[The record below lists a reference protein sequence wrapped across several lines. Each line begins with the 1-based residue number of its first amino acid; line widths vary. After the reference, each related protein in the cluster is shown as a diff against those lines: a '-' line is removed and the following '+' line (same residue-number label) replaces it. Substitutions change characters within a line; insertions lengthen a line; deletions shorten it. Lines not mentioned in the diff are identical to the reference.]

1 MIKPAT
7 THPQSLACLA
17 DDHALLCEAVRE
29 AGEIALDYFKRG
41 FEVREKNPGDPVTDA
56 DLAVDEALK
65 QRLLGARPDYG
76 WLSEE
81 SSGGSDRLKAPR
93 TWVIDPI
100 DGTKGFVD
108 GNHEWVISTALVE
121 DGRPVA
127 AVVANPNTGQF
138 VDAVRGGGT
147 RLENKLAHVTRT
159 AALPGVKLGSSR
171 NEQRRQLWQHLF
183 PDAAIEVVDAI
194 AYKLALVAIG
204 AIDGVI
210 ALRPKSD
217 WDIAAG
223 DLLITEA
230 GGVMADAD
238 GNILVYNQPEIR
250 KPDLVASGPVI
261 FPALRAALS
270 RR

>member
-1 MIKPAT
+1 MTTPKAAT
-7 THPQSLACLA
+7 QSGVAPLA

-29 AGEIALDYFKRG
+29 ACEIALDFFRRG
-41 FEVREKNPGDPVTDA
+41 FEVREKNPGDPVTEA
-56 DLAVDEALK
+56 DLAVDDALK
-65 QRLLGARPDYG
+65 KRLVGARPDYG

-81 SSGGSDRLKAPR
+81 SDGGADRLKAPR
-93 TWVIDPI
+93 TWIIDPI

-108 GNHEWVISTALVE
+108 GNDEWVVSVGLVE

-127 AVVANPNTGQF
+127 AVVANPRTEQF
-138 VDAVRGGGT
+138 VEAVKGGGT
-147 RLENKLAHVTRT
+147 RLNGEPVQVTG
-159 AALPGVKLGSSR
+159 AAILPGVKLGSSR

-183 PDAAIEVVDAI
+183 PEATIEVVDAI
-194 AYKLALVAIG
+194 AYKLALVAVG
-204 AIDGVI
+204 ALDGVI

-230 GGVMADAD
+230 GGLMTDAD
-238 GNILVYNQPEIR
+238 GAELIYNQGEIR
-250 KPDLVASGPVI
+250 KPNLVASGQAI
-261 FPALRAALS
+261 YPALRAALS

>member
-1 MIKPAT
+1 MTKAGSTTSRSPA
-7 THPQSLACLA
+7 PLAE
-17 DDHALLCEAVRE
+17 DHTLLCEAVRD
-29 AGEIALDYFKRG
+29 ASEIALDFFKRG
-41 FEVREKNPGDPVTDA
+41 FEVREKNPGDPVTEA
-56 DLAVDEALK
+56 DLAVDAALK
-65 QRLLGARPDYG
+65 EQLIGARPDYG

-81 SSGGSDRLKAPR
+81 SDGGADRLQAPR

-108 GNHEWVISTALVE
+108 GNHEWVISVALVE
-121 DGRPVA
+121 AGRPVA

-138 VDAVRGGGT
+138 VDAVKGGGT
-147 RLENKLAHVTRT
+147 RLEGEPAKVSRVSS
-159 AALPGVKLGSSR
+159 LPGAKLGSSR

-183 PDAAIEVVDAI
+183 PEAAIEVVDAI

-204 AIDGVI
+204 ALDGVI

-230 GGVMADAD
+230 GGMMTDAN
-238 GNILVYNQPEIR
+238 GETMVYNQPDIR